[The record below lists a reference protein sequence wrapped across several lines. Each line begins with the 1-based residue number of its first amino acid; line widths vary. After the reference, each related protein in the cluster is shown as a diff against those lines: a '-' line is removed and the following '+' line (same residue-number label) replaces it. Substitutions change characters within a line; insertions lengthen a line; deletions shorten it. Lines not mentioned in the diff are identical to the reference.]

1 MSQLSAAAQALNAP
15 ESIVQRSAEARSKA
29 TGVPVEDVLAA
40 WAGGAAAPSGA
51 APPSSPVAPASPA
64 SSPAA
69 APAESPP
76 APVATPPAPMP
87 AAGVEALTT
96 RQVMVAEP
104 VDPPILVG
112 RQENPFAALL
122 GAAALLFLAIVLGV
136 FVPGQPE
143 PGNGVRT
150 SNLAFSTEALAG
162 RDRYLAE
169 NCAACHTQQVRPI
182 AADAGETE
190 KVTLSDSNQV
200 LGARRY
206 GPDLAN
212 VGARLDAG
220 TIEGILEGANNHP
233 SYASLDAAEMAGLIA
248 YLSESK

>member
-1 MSQLSAAAQALNAP
+1 VSQLAAAAQALNAP

-40 WAGGAAAPSGA
+40 WAGGGAAPSGA
-51 APPSSPVAPASPA
+51 APSGSAQPPVTPP
-64 SSPAA
+64 PAA
-69 APAESPP
+69 APQESQP
-76 APVATPPAPMP
+76 APVVTPPAAVP
-87 AAGVEALTT
+87 ASEPETLTS
-96 RQVMVAEP
+96 RSVMVAEP

-112 RQENPFAALL
+112 RRENPFTVMM
-122 GAAALLFLAIVLGV
+122 GAAALLLLAIVIGV

-150 SNLAFSTEALAG
+150 SNLAFTTEALAG

-190 KVTLSDSNQV
+190 KVSLSDSNQV

>member
-1 MSQLSAAAQALNAP
+1 VSRLSAAAQALNAP

-29 TGVPVEDVLAA
+29 TGVPVEDILAA
-40 WAGGAAAPSGA
+40 WAGGDVAPGA
-51 APPSSPVAPASPA
+51 APPP
-64 SSPAA
+64 PAA
-69 APAESPP
+69 APAPAAAPVPAAVSQESPP
-76 APVATPPAPMP
+76 VVTPATPPPAGTAP
-87 AAGVEALTT
+87 VTT
-96 RQVMVAEP
+96 ATVTVAEDIEPP
-104 VDPPILVG
+104 VLVG
-112 RQENPFAALL
+112 RGENPFTTMI
-122 GAAALLFLAIVLGV
+122 GAAALLLLSIVIGI

-150 SNLAFSTEALAG
+150 SNLAFTAEALAG

-190 KVTLSDSNQV
+190 KVSLSDSNQV

-212 VGARLDAG
+212 VGARLDTG
-220 TIEGILEGANNHP
+220 TIESILEGANNHP
-233 SYASLDAAEMAGLIA
+233 SYASLDDAEVTGLIA
-248 YLSESK
+248 YLSESR